1 MKILLTDIIE
11 KGDVFTFLET
21 VDSFYDGCEIQ
32 ISVQNSIKVI
42 QQKRNMYTLAGVLK
56 APVVSRCDRCGK
68 KIRIELDRHYEYIL
82 QVGEA
87 PEFADEYQCSDEDCE
102 TLYLAEASIESKEI
116 ISEQLMLAL
125 PVHRLCDTGCKGL
138 CKACGV
144 DLNIEKCQCEED
156 NTNSP
161 FAILRTLQKK

>member
-1 MKILLTDIIE
+1 MKILLTDLVGKAE
-11 KGDVFTFLET
+11 AFSFFET
-21 VDSFYDGCEIQ
+21 VDFFYDGCEIE
-32 ISVQNSIKVI
+32 ISVQNSIRGT
-42 QQKRNMYTLAGVLK
+42 QQGKNIYTLSGELQ
-56 APVVSRCDRCGK
+56 APVESRCDRCGK
-68 KIRIELDRHYEYIL
+68 NICMVLDRHYEYIL
-82 QVGEA
+82 RLGDVPDFDE
-87 PEFADEYQCSDEDCE
+87 EYQCSDEDCE
-102 TLYLAEASIESKEI
+102 TLYLTEASIESKEI
-116 ISEQLMLAL
+116 VAEQLMLAL